1 METKSNELLS
11 KDEKYIWHALRR
23 HHPGASSM
31 VVTEANGAWIKDS
44 NGNEYLDGMSG
55 LWCVNVGY
63 GREEL
68 AKAAYDQMKVL
79 PYYPMTQS
87 HIPAIELGEKLNE
100 WLDGEYVIF
109 FSNSGSEANETAFK
123 MARQYHQQQG
133 DPGRHK
139 FISRYRA
146 YHGNTMGA
154 LAATGQGQRKHRYEP
169 LAQGFLH
176 VTPPDMYRSPYKGT
190 LEEQSLA
197 CADEIDRVIT
207 WEIDETVAAV
217 IMEPIITGGG
227 VLIPHESYL
236 PRVKEICEKHGVLLI
251 IDEVIC
257 GFGRTGK
264 RFGFQNYGVKPDIVT
279 MAKGITSAYLPLS
292 ATAVRKDIFEAFQG
306 EDEYNHFRHVNTYGG
321 NPSAC
326 AVALK
331 NIEIFERENLVERAA
346 ILGKRLLEEMAE
358 LETHPNVGD
367 IRGKGLL
374 FGIELVEDKVTK
386 EPATSEKLDKIISFC
401 KKEGLIIGKNGDTVA
416 GFNNILQ
423 LSPPL
428 SMTDD
433 DLKFI
438 VSTVK
443 KAFTQL

>member
-11 KDEKYIWHALRR
+11 KDEKYIWHAMRR

-100 WLDGEYVIF
+100 WLDDEYVIF

-374 FGIELVEDKVTK
+374 FGIELVEDKVSK
-386 EPATSEKLDKIISFC
+386 EPATSEKLDKIISLC